1 MLEVRKELSSIKK
14 KLVVTEGVYYS
25 HMTLAFELTMKDGTM
40 WYPCYMIG
48 YKFVEPVCTSDSLNS
63 LMLRIFYNGTLSNF
77 CKEFKIVGRSVHGSL
92 YVHDSKD
99 VIRFYKL
106 VEHIMEY

>member
-14 KLVVTEGVYYS
+14 RLVVTDDLCYS
-25 HMTLAFELTMKDGTM
+25 NVTLSFELTLKDGSM
-40 WYPCYMIG
+40 WYFNYKLG
-48 YKFVEPVCTSDSLNS
+48 YKFVEPINTSDSLNS
-63 LMLRIFYNGTLSNF
+63 LMLCIFYNGTLSAF
-77 CKEFKIVGRSVHGSL
+77 AKEFKIVGRSEHGSL
-92 YVHDSKD
+92 YTYDSKD